1 MSKRGEQIRDRP
13 AKRNKELAPLTP
25 LEQRFVQNYLKC
37 GVGVQALKETGIHL
51 DSDAKYRTMASS
63 LLNQPNIRGEINAV
77 MQEIQCD
84 TVASTKEVMEYF
96 TAVMRGQV
104 KDQFGLDASLMER
117 TKAAQELAK
126 RTVDIENRRAGDADQ
141 TIAIKIDWSRN

>member
-1 MSKRGEQIRDRP
+1 MAKQIRDKPKGRIT
-13 AKRNKELAPLTP
+13 ELTP
-25 LEQRFVQNYLKC
+25 LSPVEQRFVQNYLKC
-37 GVGVQALKETGIHL
+37 GVGAQALKDAGIEL
-51 DSDAKYRTMASS
+51 DSDTDYGAMAFR
-63 LLNQPNIRGEINAV
+63 LLNQPNIQAEINSV
-77 MQEIQCD
+77 MHEIQCD

-126 RTVDIENRRAGDADQ
+126 RTVDIENRRAGDSDQ
-141 TIAIKIDWSRN
+141 TIAIKIDWSRD